1 MSEDPDV
8 SYLVLSR
15 GTPVH
20 DAAGTAFATVEHVLA
35 EPDLDLFDGIVVAT
49 DSGIRFVDRDQIAE
63 ITASAVHTVLRPD
76 EARMLPAPDGDA
88 IFTVDGLQD
97 VGGSLTARLG
107 RLFRREHW
115 TLRE

>member
-1 MSEDPDV
+1 MSEEPEV

-20 DAAGTAFATVEHVLA
+20 DVTGTAFATVEHVLA
-35 EPDLDLFDGIVVAT
+35 DEELDLFDGIVVAT
-49 DSGIRFVDRDQIAE
+49 DSGIRFVDRNQVAA
-63 ITASAVHTVLRPD
+63 ITATAVRTVLSPE
-76 EARMLPAPDGDA
+76 EARALPQPDGDA

-115 TLRE
+115 RLRE